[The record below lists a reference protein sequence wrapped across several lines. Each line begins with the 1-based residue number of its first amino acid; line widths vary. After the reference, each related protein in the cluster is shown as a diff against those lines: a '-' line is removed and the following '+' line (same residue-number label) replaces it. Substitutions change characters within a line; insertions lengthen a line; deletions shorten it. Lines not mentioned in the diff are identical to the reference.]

1 MVHYTSVAADVAAAT
16 LTCLS
21 NLSQKIYTC
30 SEISKISRKSGFI
43 HVPVQISFPWSHP
56 NKSQGNIDFP
66 FPPNEM
72 VALEILIS
80 RSYQNDS
87 DENVCFPVVF
97 PSRAVQF
104 HENIDLSNPEH
115 TETIHKNMIPM
126 GFIPRC
132 HGSTKRQ
139 QHVRIHALVDGGYGI
154 GPVSGLWCIVYILPV
169 FSNFVFRIRTY

>member
-1 MVHYTSVAADVAAAT
+1 
-16 LTCLS
+16 
-21 NLSQKIYTC
+21 
-30 SEISKISRKSGFI
+30 
-43 HVPVQISFPWSHP
+43 
-56 NKSQGNIDFP
+56 
-66 FPPNEM
+66 M
-72 VALEILIS
+72 VALKILIS